1 MVNVNSNAKLIT
13 SNTVPTTTNLPKGNL
28 AFGQVNGENKIY
40 GNIGN
45 QVVEFTANGEP
56 IIYFED
62 EDELNTFLA
71 SGNVPTGGWYAS
83 VAEKLYNSN
92 PEVTA

>member
-1 MVNVNSNAKLIT
+1 MVNVNSNVKLIT
-13 SNTVPTTTNLPKGNL
+13 SNADPTTTNLSKGEL

-56 IIYFED
+56 IIYFAD
-62 EDELNTFLA
+62 ENELNTFLA
-71 SGNVPTGGWYAS
+71 SDNVPAGGWYAA
-83 VAEKLYNSN
+83 VAE
-92 PEVTA
+92 EAA

>member
-1 MVNVNSNAKLIT
+1 MANVNSNLKLIT
-13 SNTVPTTTNLPKGNL
+13 TNTVPTTTNLPKGNL

-56 IIYFED
+56 IIYFAD
-62 EDELNTFLA
+62 ENELNTFLA
-71 SGNVPTGGWYAS
+71 SDNVPTGGWYAA
-83 VAEKLYNSN
+83 VAEQIYNSN
-92 PEVTA
+92 PEVTV